1 MSTTI
6 RHFHRSKQ
14 LTTILCRL
22 GHCESYDFSLE
33 LETALAKAID
43 ESSTLLTPQIVQ
55 GEGNKVFHLEWD
67 NLNKIM
73 SNMHGSNVINSTGG
87 IMIQEL
93 KDGYEPS
100 TTRTL
105 PLYERYDSARSSKVE
120 EPDPLAPIHLYK
132 KKGPKFPEEFLVT
145 HPPEN
150 ELAYTKG
157 LDEYRLWFLL

>member
-6 RHFHRSKQ
+6 RHLYHSKQ
-14 LTTILCRL
+14 LTTTLCRL

-67 NLNKIM
+67 NFNKIM

-93 KDGYEPS
+93 KDGC
-100 TTRTL
+100 
-105 PLYERYDSARSSKVE
+105 
-120 EPDPLAPIHLYK
+120 
-132 KKGPKFPEEFLVT
+132 
-145 HPPEN
+145 
-150 ELAYTKG
+150 
-157 LDEYRLWFLL
+157 